1 MLSAKHAVTTTKS
14 RIFRSIVRPAAK
26 LRFALVAALAA
37 VLSATP
43 SFAEN
48 FAFVSANGGGTACT
62 AAAPCKSIGDA
73 FGNIAAP
80 IRIICLSGSQ
90 PTTSGIGFAG
100 SVSVDIDCPLG
111 FGGEIVVGAT
121 ASNLTMRLRHLE
133 FRNIGFSSQI
143 VFQGGGTLIL
153 EDCVFTD
160 APGVALDIE
169 PNGPLNLI
177 IKNTRISN
185 GAAAGVLIKPAA
197 GGSVTAT
204 FDGVTITKNAG
215 GLKTDTTN
223 GPVTVDISNSNISN
237 NANNGLIA
245 IGGAGGQNIMN
256 LSRDVIASNGQ
267 AGIEV
272 SGTTA
277 GAIVDTTL
285 LDSNTLGALSAVSS
299 GRILTYQ
306 NNRIVGSPGT
316 GFTGTASPQ

>member
-1 MLSAKHAVTTTKS
+1 MLSTKHAGTATKS
-14 RIFRSIVRPAAK
+14 RIFRSILRTVAK

-73 FGNIAAP
+73 FGNITAP

-90 PTTSGIGFAG
+90 PTTSGIGFTT

-111 FGGEIVVGAT
+111 FEAQIGVGGT
-121 ASNLTMRLRHLE
+121 ASNVTMRLRHLE
-133 FRNIGFSSQI
+133 FRNVGFTSQI

-185 GAAAGVLIKPAA
+185 GAAAGVLIKPAS

-204 FDGVTITKNAG
+204 FDGVTITNNAG
-215 GLKTDTTN
+215 GLRTDTTN
-223 GPVTVDISNSNISN
+223 GAVRVDISNSTISN

-245 IGGAGGQNIMN
+245 LGGAGGQNMVSVGN
-256 LSRDVIASNGQ
+256 GVIASNGQ
-267 AGIEV
+267 AGIEA
-272 SGTTA
+272 SGATA
-277 GAIVDTTL
+277 AVLVNNTL
-285 LDSNTLGALSAVSS
+285 LDSNAGGAISAVSG

-306 NNRIVGSPGT
+306 NNRTIGLPGT
-316 GFTGTASPQ
+316 GFTGTASPN